1 MTESTVTLSK
11 ETIGVLKNFYSINQT
26 LLIKKG
32 NRLRTM
38 SNMKNLLAEV
48 EIEESFPKDFG
59 IYYLSEF
66 LTVLKLM
73 NKPTLDFSNDGW
85 VVIKDDD
92 HEVVIYE
99 SDPLTLTIPPE
110 TEKLNQVEYET
121 RIPIPKSTISSI
133 KRFGKQLYLP
143 DLEISSSGD
152 KEIQITVFD
161 KLASDRHRYSKVLNV
176 DETVKEFEQS
186 FKVDYLK
193 MIPDD
198 YDFYNSSGKVTK
210 WVGSTGT
217 YWIAGEF

>member
-48 EIEESFPKDFG
+48 EIEESFPKYFA
-59 IYYLSEF
+59 IYDLSEF
-66 LTVLKLM
+66 LTILKLM

-92 HEVVIYE
+92 HEVVFYD
-99 SDPLTLTIPPE
+99 SDPQTLTLPPE
-110 TEKLNQVEYET
+110 KFNQPEYHT

-133 KRFGKQLYLP
+133 KRFGKQLGLP
-143 DLEISSSGD
+143 DLKISSSGD
-152 KEIQITVFD
+152 KEIQIEVLDDKKFD
-161 KLASDRHRYSKVLNV
+161 SHRYSKVLNV
-176 DETVKEFEQS
+176 DEPVNEFETM
-186 FKVDYLK
+186 FKVDDLK
-193 MIPDD
+193 IVPDD
-198 YDFYNSSGKVTK
+198 YEFYISSGCVTK

-217 YWIAGEF
+217 YVIASQMN